1 MNSYEFDIKFKGKR
15 CTQVD
20 LIGDSITFYAGKAV
34 KREVDGCH
42 FKISIIKNEAEAAN
56 LSPQIRGYL
65 NRLGKKNLCQQSFNV
80 HNEMNSLLSF
90 AAAKTVKVQT
100 FNYKPWK
107 HSQDKIDPF
116 IALTK

>member
-1 MNSYEFDIKFKGKR
+1 MNSYEFDIKFKGKK
-15 CTQVD
+15 CYQVD
-20 LIGDSITFYAGKAV
+20 LIGESVTFYASKAV

-42 FKISIIKNEAEAAN
+42 YKISIIKNEIEAGG
-56 LSPQIRGYL
+56 LSPQIKGYL

-90 AAAKTVKVQT
+90 ALAKSVKVQT

-107 HSQDKIDPF
+107 HAQEKIDPF
-116 IALTK
+116 VALTK